1 MKNSEY
7 HEPVLA
13 HEVIGYLRLD
23 VPLKKQAYFIDTTV
37 GTAGHTLKI
46 LKAGG
51 NVLGIDADK
60 ELLEIA
66 EKRLNIACPTLNDS
80 VQGHFKLVNGNFK
93 DIDKIAKRM
102 KIKKVDGILFDLGVS
117 NLHLKSQTRGF
128 SFESGS
134 APLDMRIDIKS
145 QNVTAADL
153 LNSLRE
159 DQLIEL
165 FSGVMI
171 QPIAKR
177 LAKEVGFRRK
187 EKPIKETS
195 DFLAIISRARIDGGR
210 LNPATL
216 PFMALRMAV
225 NSELENLKIALPK
238 AFELLK
244 KGGRLIVI
252 SFHSGEDVLVKN
264 YFRNMQKKDLVKIL
278 TKKPVVP
285 TREEITRNPRARSAK
300 LRCFEKI

>member
-102 KIKKVDGILFDLGVS
+102 KFEKVDGILFDLGIS

-128 SFESGS
+128 SFENGR
-134 APLDMRIDIKS
+134 APLDMRIDTKS
-145 QNVTAADL
+145 QSVTGADL
-153 LNSLRE
+153 LNSLRK

-165 FSGVMI
+165 FSSVMI
-171 QPIAKR
+171 QPVAKR
-177 LAKEVGFRRK
+177 LAKEVVFLRK
-187 EKPIKETS
+187 ERPIKETS
-195 DFLAIISRARIDGGR
+195 DFLAIISRARIVSGK

-238 AFELLK
+238 ALELLN
-244 KGGRLIVI
+244 KGGRLVVI

-264 YFRNMQKKDLVKIL
+264 FFRDMQKENLVKIL

-285 TREEITRNPRARSAK
+285 MREEITRNPRARSAK

>member
-66 EKRLNIACPTLNDS
+66 EKRLKLACPTLNDS

-93 DIDKIAKRM
+93 DIDEIAKRM
-102 KIKKVDGILFDLGVS
+102 KVDKVDGILFDLGVS

-134 APLDMRIDIKS
+134 APLDMRIDTKS
-145 QNVTAADL
+145 QSVTAADL
-153 LNSLRE
+153 LNNLRE
-159 DQLIEL
+159 DQLVAL
-165 FSGVMI
+165 FSSVLI
-171 QPIAKR
+171 QPVAKR
-177 LAKEVGFRRK
+177 LAKEVIFRRNK
-187 EKPIKETS
+187 ISIKNTF
-195 DFLAIISRARIDGGR
+195 DFLAIIKRARIDGGK
-210 LNPATL
+210 LNSATL

-238 AFELLK
+238 SIELLK
-244 KGGRLIVI
+244 KGGRLVVI
-252 SFHSGEDVLVKN
+252 SFHSGEDALVKN
-264 YFRNMQKKDLVKIL
+264 FFRDMQKEDLVKIL

-285 TREEITRNPRARSAK
+285 TREETIKNSRARSAK

>member
-37 GTAGHTLKI
+37 GTAGHTLEI

-66 EKRLNIACPTLNDS
+66 EKRLKLACPALNDS
-80 VQGHFKLVNGNFK
+80 VQSHFKLVNGNFK
-93 DIDKIAKRM
+93 YIDETAMGLNVKS
-102 KIKKVDGILFDLGVS
+102 VDGILFDLGVS

-134 APLDMRIDIKS
+134 APLDMRIDTKLQS
-145 QNVTAADL
+145 VTAADL
-153 LNSLRE
+153 LNNLRE
-159 DQLIEL
+159 DQLVAL
-165 FSGVMI
+165 FISVLI
-171 QPIAKR
+171 QPVAKR
-177 LAKEVGFRRK
+177 LAKEVIFRRNK
-187 EKPIKETS
+187 IRIKNTF
-195 DFLAIISRARIDGGR
+195 DFLAIIKRARIDGGK

-238 AFELLK
+238 ALELLK
-244 KGGRLIVI
+244 KGGRLVVI
-252 SFHSGEDVLVKN
+252 SFHSGEDALVKN
-264 YFRNMQKKDLVKIL
+264 FFRDMQKEDLVKIL

-285 TREEITRNPRARSAK
+285 TKEEIIKNPRARSAK
-300 LRCFEKI
+300 LRCLEKI

>member
-7 HEPVLA
+7 HEPVLV

-102 KIKKVDGILFDLGVS
+102 KFKKVDGILFDLGVS

-128 SFESGS
+128 SFENGL
-134 APLDMRIDIKS
+134 APLDMRIDTKS
-145 QNVTAADL
+145 QSVTGADL
-153 LNSLRE
+153 LNSLRK

-165 FSGVMI
+165 FSSVMI
-171 QPIAKR
+171 QPVAKR
-177 LAKEVGFRRK
+177 LAKEVVFLRK
-187 EKPIKETS
+187 ERPIKETS
-195 DFLAIISRARIDGGR
+195 DFLAIISRARIVSGK

-238 AFELLK
+238 ALGLLN
-244 KGGRLIVI
+244 KGGRLVVI
-252 SFHSGEDVLVKN
+252 SFHSGEDALVKN
-264 YFRNMQKKDLVKIL
+264 FFRDMQKENLVKIL

>member
-13 HEVIGYLRLD
+13 HEVIGYLRLN

-37 GTAGHTLKI
+37 GTAGHTIEI

-51 NVLGIDADK
+51 DVLGIDADK

-66 EKRLNIACPTLNDS
+66 EKRLKLACPTLNDS

-93 DIDKIAKRM
+93 DIDEIAKRM
-102 KIKKVDGILFDLGVS
+102 EVKEVDGILFDLGVS

-128 SFESGS
+128 SFENGS
-134 APLDMRIDIKS
+134 APLDMRIDTKTQS
-145 QNVTAADL
+145 VTGADL
-153 LNSLRE
+153 LNSLRK

-165 FSGVMI
+165 FSSVMI
-171 QPIAKR
+171 QPVAKR
-177 LAKEVGFRRK
+177 LAKEVVFLRK
-187 EKPIKETS
+187 ERPIKETS
-195 DFLAIISRARIDGGR
+195 DFLAIISRARIVSGK

-238 AFELLK
+238 ALELLK
-244 KGGRLIVI
+244 KGGRLVVI
-252 SFHSGEDVLVKN
+252 SFHSGEDALVKN
-264 YFRNMQKKDLVKIL
+264 FFRNMQKKDLVKIL

-285 TREEITRNPRARSAK
+285 TREEIIKNPRARSAK

>member
-51 NVLGIDADK
+51 NVLGIDADE

-66 EKRLNIACPTLNDS
+66 KKRLNIACPTLNDS
-80 VQGHFKLVNGNFK
+80 VQSHFKLVNGNFK
-93 DIDKIAKRM
+93 DIDEIAKRM
-102 KIKKVDGILFDLGVS
+102 EVKKVDGILFDLGVS

-134 APLDMRIDIKS
+134 APLDMRIDTKS
-145 QNVTAADL
+145 QSVTAADL
-153 LNSLRE
+153 LNNLRE
-159 DQLIEL
+159 DQLVAL
-165 FSGVMI
+165 FSSVLI
-171 QPIAKR
+171 QPVAKR
-177 LAKEVGFRRK
+177 LAKEVIFRRNK
-187 EKPIKETS
+187 ISIKNTF
-195 DFLAIISRARIDGGR
+195 DFLAIIKRARIDGGK

-238 AFELLK
+238 ALELLK
-244 KGGRLIVI
+244 KGGRLVVI
-252 SFHSGEDVLVKN
+252 SFHSGEDALVKN
-264 YFRNMQKKDLVKIL
+264 FFRDVQKEDLVKIL

-285 TREEITRNPRARSAK
+285 TREETIKNPRARSAK

>member
-93 DIDKIAKRM
+93 DIDEIAKRM
-102 KIKKVDGILFDLGVS
+102 KVKKVDGILFDLGVS

-134 APLDMRIDIKS
+134 APLDMRIDTKS
-145 QNVTAADL
+145 QSVTAADL
-153 LNSLRE
+153 LNSLRK

-165 FSGVMI
+165 FSSVMI
-171 QPIAKR
+171 QPVAKR
-177 LAKEVGFRRK
+177 LAKEVVFLRK
-187 EKPIKETS
+187 EIPIKETA
-195 DFLAIISRARIDGGR
+195 DFLAIISKARIDGGK

-216 PFMALRMAV
+216 PFMALRMVV

-238 AFELLK
+238 ALELLK
-244 KGGRLIVI
+244 KGGRLVVI
-252 SFHSGEDVLVKN
+252 SFHSGEDALVKN
-264 YFRNMQKKDLVKIL
+264 FFRNMQKENLVKIL

-285 TREEITRNPRARSAK
+285 TREEIIKNPRARSAK

>member
-7 HEPVLA
+7 HEPVLV

-23 VPLKKQAYFIDTTV
+23 VPLKKQAYFVDTTV
-37 GTAGHTLKI
+37 GTAGHTLEI

-51 NVLGIDADK
+51 SVLGIDADK

-102 KIKKVDGILFDLGVS
+102 KFEKVDGILFDLGVS

-128 SFESGS
+128 SFENGF
-134 APLDMRIDIKS
+134 APLDMRIDAKTQS
-145 QNVTAADL
+145 VTGADL
-153 LNSLRE
+153 LNSLRK

-165 FSGVMI
+165 FSSVMI
-171 QPIAKR
+171 QPVAKR
-177 LAKEVGFRRK
+177 LAKEVVFLRK
-187 EKPIKETS
+187 ERSIKETS
-195 DFLAIISRARIDGGR
+195 DFLAIISRARIVSGK

-238 AFELLK
+238 ALELLN
-244 KGGRLIVI
+244 KGGRLVVI
-252 SFHSGEDVLVKN
+252 SFHSGEDALVKN
-264 YFRNMQKKDLVKIL
+264 FFRNMQKENLVKIL

>member
-13 HEVIGYLRLD
+13 HEVISYLRLD

-66 EKRLNIACPTLNDS
+66 EKRLKLACPTLNDS

-93 DIDKIAKRM
+93 DIDEITKGM
-102 KIKKVDGILFDLGVS
+102 KVKKVDGILFDLGVS
-117 NLHLKSQTRGF
+117 DLHLKSQTRGF
-128 SFESGS
+128 SFESGT
-134 APLDMRIDIKS
+134 APLDMRIDTKS
-145 QNVTAADL
+145 QSVTAANL

-159 DQLIEL
+159 DQLVAL
-165 FSGVMI
+165 FISVLI
-171 QPIAKR
+171 QPDAKR
-177 LAKEVGFRRK
+177 LAKEVVFRRNK
-187 EKPIKETS
+187 ILIEKTS
-195 DFLAIISRARIDGGR
+195 DFLAIINRARIDGGK

-238 AFELLK
+238 ALKLLK

-264 YFRNMQKKDLVKIL
+264 FFRNMQKENLIKIL

-285 TREEITRNPRARSAK
+285 EREEIIKNPRARSAK

>member
-51 NVLGIDADK
+51 SVLGIDADK

-80 VQGHFKLVNGNFK
+80 VQSHFKLVNGNFK
-93 DIDKIAKRM
+93 DIDEIAKRM
-102 KIKKVDGILFDLGVS
+102 KVKKVDGILFDLGVS

-128 SFESGS
+128 SFENGLT
-134 APLDMRIDIKS
+134 PLDMRIDTKS
-145 QNVTAADL
+145 QSVTGADL

-165 FSGVMI
+165 FSCVLI
-171 QPIAKR
+171 QPVAKR
-177 LAKEVGFRRK
+177 LAKGVVSRR
-187 EKPIKETS
+187 EERRIKDTS
-195 DFLAIISRARIDGGR
+195 DFLAIISRARIVSGK

-238 AFELLK
+238 ALELLR
-244 KGGRLIVI
+244 KGGRLVVI
-252 SFHSGEDVLVKN
+252 SFHSGEDALVKN
-264 YFRNMQKKDLVKIL
+264 FFRDMQKENLVKIL

-285 TREEITRNPRARSAK
+285 TREEIIKNPRARSAK
-300 LRCFEKI
+300 LRCFEKL

>member
-37 GTAGHTLKI
+37 GTAGHTLEI

-60 ELLEIA
+60 KLLEIA

-80 VQGHFKLVNGNFK
+80 VQGHFKLVNGNFR
-93 DIDKIAKRM
+93 DIDKIAERM
-102 KIKKVDGILFDLGVS
+102 KIRNVDGILFDLGVS
-117 NLHLKSQTRGF
+117 ILHLRSQTRGF

-134 APLDMRIDIKS
+134 APLDMRIDTES
-145 QNVTAADL
+145 QNVTGADL
-153 LNSLRE
+153 LNNLRE

-165 FSGVMI
+165 FNCVLI
-171 QPIAKR
+171 QPVAKR
-177 LAKEVGFRRK
+177 LAKEVVLLRK
-187 EKPIKETS
+187 ERPIKETS
-195 DFLAIISRARIDGGR
+195 DFLAIISRARIVSGK

-238 AFELLK
+238 ALELLK
-244 KGGRLIVI
+244 KGGRLVVI
-252 SFHSGEDVLVKN
+252 SFHSGEDALVKN
-264 YFRNMQKKDLVKIL
+264 FFRNMQKKDLVKIL

-285 TREEITRNPRARSAK
+285 TREEITKNPRARSAK

>member
-13 HEVIGYLRLD
+13 HEVISYLRLD

-66 EKRLNIACPTLNDS
+66 EKRLKLACPTLNDS

-93 DIDKIAKRM
+93 DIDEITKRM

-128 SFESGS
+128 SFESGT
-134 APLDMRIDIKS
+134 APLDMRIDTKS
-145 QNVTAADL
+145 QSVTAANL

-159 DQLIEL
+159 DQLVAL
-165 FSGVMI
+165 FISVLI
-171 QPIAKR
+171 QPDAKR
-177 LAKEVGFRRK
+177 LAKEVVFRRNK
-187 EKPIKETS
+187 ILIEKTS
-195 DFLAIISRARIDGGR
+195 DFLAIINRARIDGGK

-238 AFELLK
+238 ALKLLK

-264 YFRNMQKKDLVKIL
+264 FFRNMQKENLIKIL

-285 TREEITRNPRARSAK
+285 EKEEIIKNPRARSAK

>member
-13 HEVIGYLRLD
+13 HEVIDYLGLG
-23 VPLKKQAYFIDTTV
+23 VPLKKQAYFIDTTL
-37 GTAGHTLKI
+37 GTAGHTIEI

-51 NVLGIDADK
+51 NVLGIDADE

-66 EKRLNIACPTLNDS
+66 RKRLEIACPTLNDS
-80 VQGHFKLVNGNFK
+80 VQGHFKLVNGNFRN
-93 DIDKIAKRM
+93 IDEIAKRM
-102 KIKKVDGILFDLGVS
+102 EVKKVDGILFDLGVS

-134 APLDMRIDIKS
+134 APLDMRIDTKT
-145 QNVTAADL
+145 QGVTAADL
-153 LNSLRE
+153 LNNLRE
-159 DQLIEL
+159 DQLIDL
-165 FSGVMI
+165 FESVMI
-171 QPIAKR
+171 QPVARK
-177 LAKEVGFRRK
+177 LAREVVFRRK

-195 DFLAIISRARIDGGR
+195 DFLAIVSRARVDGGK

-225 NSELENLKIALPK
+225 NSELDNLNIALPK
-238 AFELLK
+238 AFQLLK
-244 KGGRLIVI
+244 RGGRLVVI
-252 SFHSGEDVLVKN
+252 SFHSGEDALVKN
-264 YFRNMQKKDLVKIL
+264 FFREMQNKNLAKVL
-278 TKKPVVP
+278 TKKPIVC
-285 TREEITRNPRARSAK
+285 TREEIVKNPRARSAK